1 LSRAESTEKKE
12 KDKDGRRSRNAFS
25 SLQAKDHCE
34 KMWAATRKYNGI
46 NILLTVI
53 RVNSP
58 IADADET
65 RALACRALREFSKW
79 EPIRQILSK
88 LPFITG
94 NELQGEQFATRFSGL
109 FLKFASSKLP
119 KK

>member
-1 LSRAESTEKKE
+1 MAIYFPL
-12 KDKDGRRSRNAFS
+12 
-25 SLQAKDHCE
+25 LQ
-34 KMWAATRKYNGI
+34 
-46 NILLTVI
+46 ILLTVI

-58 IADADET
+58 ITDADQT

-94 NELQGEQFATRFSGL
+94 NELQGKR
-109 FLKFASSKLP
+109 FASLKKQNKL
-119 KK
+119 